1 MSERR
6 AMSKRRA
13 ATSLAARCRAPRK
26 IRTSIPEMVPVR
38 RRIERTRLTAAPRE
52 ATVPF
57 GAISRVL
64 FATSLSLLTSALD
77 STRPPSVL
85 AETQLG
91 PGVAAALLLTTLVI
105 VPPFLALAVR
115 AIGNWSVR
123 GNAVIGWMRF
133 ATYFYIRHF
142 HRARVEGLERIPRAV
157 GPEGLIVVSTH
168 VAGLDPVAIQT
179 LMPHWIRWMMSA
191 EMMLPVLVPLWR
203 LQRVIPVCF
212 DTRDAA
218 ALKAAI
224 AHVQAGGTLGIFPEG
239 AIERPARQLRPFSG
253 GLRLILA
260 RTKAPVIVCII
271 DPGKP
276 CDSAYAALLTPT
288 RPTIRILTVV
298 EPGPNGHAKDTS
310 DRIFALMRE
319 ATGWPINEAPP
330 EEADRATVNRNLRA
344 YLGQDASL

>member
-1 MSERR
+1 V
-6 AMSKRRA
+6 
-13 ATSLAARCRAPRK
+13 
-26 IRTSIPEMVPVR
+26 I
-38 RRIERTRLTAAPRE
+38 
-52 ATVPF
+52 
-57 GAISRVL
+57 
-64 FATSLSLLTSALD
+64 FATSSSQLSSAVSSAVSSALSFALTSAH
-77 STRPPSVL
+77 PPAVL

-91 PGVAAALLLTTLVI
+91 PGVAAVLLLTTLVI
-105 VPPFLALAVR
+105 VPPCLALAVR
-115 AIGNWSVR
+115 AIGNWSVH

-133 ATYFYIRHF
+133 ATYFYIHYF
-142 HRARVEGLERIPRAV
+142 HRARVEGLERLPRTV
-157 GPEGLIVVSTH
+157 GAEGLIVVSTH

-179 LMPHWIRWMMSA
+179 IMPHWIRWMMSA
-191 EMMLPVLVPLWR
+191 EMMLPALGPLWR

-212 DTRDAA
+212 DARDAA

-239 AIERPARQLRPFSG
+239 AIERPSRQLRPFSG

-298 EPGPNGHAKDTS
+298 EPGPNGHTKDTS
-310 DRIFALMRE
+310 ERIFALMRE

-330 EEADRATVNRNLRA
+330 EEADRATVDRNLRA
-344 YLGQDASL
+344 YLAGSSSTE